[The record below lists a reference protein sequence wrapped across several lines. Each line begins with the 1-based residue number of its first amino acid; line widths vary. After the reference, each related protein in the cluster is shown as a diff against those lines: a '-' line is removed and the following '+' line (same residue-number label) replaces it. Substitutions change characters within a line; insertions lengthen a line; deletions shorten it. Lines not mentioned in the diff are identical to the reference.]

1 MTAPLRPRPAP
12 GLGAAAIGPEEEALV
27 LDVLR
32 RQELFRYYGNDPK
45 RPPMMAAT
53 LEKEAAALI
62 GTDYVLAVS
71 SGTAALE
78 VVLGAAGIG
87 PGDEVIVPAWSWIS
101 CFTSVVRCG
110 ARPVLAEVDASL
122 CLDPKEIARLTTPR
136 TRAVMVIHYQGAAAD
151 MEPIIAQAHRRGLFV
166 IEDCA
171 EAPGAT
177 YRGRRVGTWG
187 DAAIF
192 SFQHNKP
199 MTAGEGGLIATRDL
213 RLYERAVRLHDLG
226 QYRPHHAGVT
236 PPREPAFAGGQY
248 RMSELTAA
256 VALGQLRKLDAVRDH
271 CRKLKARLTPR
282 LARLPGLTLRALA
295 DDAGD
300 FGFEIYFY
308 ARTPD
313 AAAAFRT
320 QLDARN
326 VWCQQR
332 TGTYPQ
338 YRRDYVQTGL
348 AAHRSGSPFREM
360 KPWPAPGYRAEDFP
374 RTEDLT
380 SRFVA
385 LPLGW
390 RYTADDA
397 DHIATSVEAVH
408 ASLYPNEPA
417 RPAAAAA
424 SVTSPV
430 ATPPSAPPT
439 PPSSHRIPS
448 SPH

>member
-1 MTAPLRPRPAP
+1 MTASLRPRPAP

-32 RQELFRYYGNDPK
+32 RQELFRYYGNDPQ
-45 RPPMMAAT
+45 RPPPMAAT
-53 LEKEAAALI
+53 LEKEAATLI

-122 CLDPKEIARLTTPR
+122 CLDPGEIARLTTPR
-136 TRAVMVIHYQGAAAD
+136 TRAVMVVHYQGAAAD
-151 MEPIIAQAHRRGLFV
+151 MEPILHAAHRRGLFV

-226 QYRPHHAGVT
+226 QYRPHHATIT

-256 VALGQLRKLDAVRDH
+256 VALGQLRKLDAVRNH
-271 CRKLKARLTPR
+271 CRALKARLVAR
-282 LARLPGLTLRALA
+282 LARLPGIALRTLA

-300 FGFEIYFY
+300 FGFELYFY

-313 AAAAFRT
+313 AADAFRT
-320 QLDARN
+320 RLDARN

-338 YRRDYVQTGL
+338 YRRGYVQSGL
-348 AAHRSGSPFREM
+348 AVHRAGSPFQDL

-380 SRFVA
+380 ARFVA

-390 RYTADDA
+390 RYTVEDA
-397 DHIATSVEAVH
+397 DHIAASVEAVH
-408 ASLYPNEPA
+408 AEVCPGEKSLPVQPA
-417 RPAAAAA
+417 T
-424 SVTSPV
+424 VTSPAV
-430 ATPPSAPPT
+430 PTPAEPRT

>member
-12 GLGAAAIGPEEEALV
+12 GLGAAALGPEEETLV

-32 RQELFRYYGNDPK
+32 RQELFRYYGNDPQ
-45 RPPMMAAT
+45 RPPPMAVT
-53 LEKEAAALI
+53 LEKEAATLF
-62 GTDYVLAVS
+62 GMDYVLAVS

-78 VVLGAAGIG
+78 IVLGAAGIG

-101 CFTSVVRCG
+101 CFTAVVRCG

-122 CLDPKEIARLTTPR
+122 CLDPAEIARLTTPR
-136 TRAVMVIHYQGAAAD
+136 TRAVMVVHYQGAAAD
-151 MEPIIAQAHRRGLFV
+151 LDPIVLAAHRRGLFV

-226 QYRPHHAGVT
+226 QYRAPHAAIT

-256 VALGQLRKLDAVRDH
+256 VALAQLRKLDTVRDH
-271 CRKLKARLTPR
+271 CRVLKARITAR
-282 LARLPGLTLRALA
+282 LALLPGLTLRPLA

-300 FGFEIYFY
+300 FGFELYFY
-308 ARTPD
+308 ARTPE

-348 AAHRSGSPFREM
+348 AAHRALSPFRDLT
-360 KPWPAPGYRAEDFP
+360 PWPAAGYRAEDFP
-374 RTEDLT
+374 RTEDLS

-390 RYTADDA
+390 RYTPADA
-397 DHIATSVEAVH
+397 DYIATCVEAVH
-408 ASLYPNEPA
+408 AGICPGEAS
-417 RPAAAAA
+417 RPAPAATA
-424 SVTSPV
+424 VIVPTV
-430 ATPPSAPPT
+430 APAVAPPT
-439 PPSSHRIPS
+439 PPSPRMAPS

>member
-12 GLGAAAIGPEEEALV
+12 GLGAAAIGSEEETLV

-32 RQELFRYYGNDPK
+32 RQELFRYYGNDPQ
-45 RPPMMAAT
+45 RPPPMAAT

-136 TRAVMVIHYQGAAAD
+136 TRAVLVVHYQGAAAD
-151 MEPIIAQAHRRGLFV
+151 MEPILHAAHRRGLFV

-177 YRGRRVGTWG
+177 YHGRRLGTWG

-199 MTAGEGGLIATRDL
+199 MTAGEGGLVATRDL

-226 QYRPHHAGVT
+226 QYRPHHAAVT
-236 PPREPAFAGGQY
+236 PAREPAFAGGQY

-271 CRKLKARLTPR
+271 CRALKARVGPR
-282 LARLPGLTLRALA
+282 LARLPGITLRPLA
-295 DDAGD
+295 DEDGD

-308 ARTPD
+308 ARTPE

-320 QLDARN
+320 KLDARQ

-348 AAHRSGSPFREM
+348 AAHRAGSPFRDL

-380 SRFVA
+380 ARFVA

-390 RYTADDA
+390 RYTAEDA
-397 DHIATSVEAVH
+397 DHIAASVEAVH
-408 ASLYPNEPA
+408 AELHPGEQSRPT
-417 RPAAAAA
+417 PAAPAVTLPAAP
-424 SVTSPV
+424 SP
-430 ATPPSAPPT
+430 AGSRTPPSP
-439 PPSSHRIPS
+439 HRVPS

>member
-1 MTAPLRPRPAP
+1 MTAALRPRPVP
-12 GLGAAAIGPEEEALV
+12 GLGAAAIGPAEEALV

-32 RQELFRYYGNDPK
+32 RQELFRYYGNDPQ
-45 RPPMMAAT
+45 RPPQMAAT
-53 LEKEAAALI
+53 LEKEAAALL
-62 GTDYVLAVS
+62 GLPYVLAVS

-78 VVLGAAGIG
+78 IVLGAAGIG

-101 CFTSVVRCG
+101 CFTSVVRSG

-122 CLDPKEIARLTTPR
+122 CLDPAEIARLTTPR
-136 TRAVMVIHYQGAAAD
+136 TKAVLVVHFQGAAAA
-151 MEPIIAQAHRRGLFV
+151 MEPIVLAAHGRGLFV

-226 QYRPHHAGVT
+226 QYRAPHAAIT
-236 PPREPAFAGGQY
+236 PAREPAFAGGQY

-256 VALGQLRKLDAVRDH
+256 VALAQLRKLDVLRDH
-271 CRKLKARLTPR
+271 CRALKARITAR
-282 LARLPGLTLRALA
+282 LARLPGITLRPLA

-300 FGFEIYFY
+300 FGFELYFY
-308 ARTPD
+308 ARTPEI
-313 AAAAFRT
+313 AAAFRAR
-320 QLDARN
+320 LDALN

-338 YRRDYVQTGL
+338 YRREYVQTGL
-348 AAHRSGSPFREM
+348 AANPALSPFREIS
-360 KPWPAPGYRAEDFP
+360 PWPAPGYRAEDFP

-380 SRFVA
+380 ARFVA

-390 RYTADDA
+390 KFTADDA
-397 DHIATSVEAVH
+397 DYIAASVEAVH
-408 ASLYPNEPA
+408 GEICFGEPS
-417 RPAAAAA
+417 RPTAKTA
-424 SVTSPV
+424 VTSPS
-430 ATPPSAPPT
+430 ATPPAAPR
-439 PPSSHRIPS
+439 PPLSRDKVPS

>member
-1 MTAPLRPRPAP
+1 MTVPLRPRPSP
-12 GLGAAAIGPEEEALV
+12 GLGAAAIGPEEETLV

-32 RQELFRYYGNDPK
+32 RQELFRYYGNDPQ
-45 RPPMMAAT
+45 RPPPMAAT
-53 LEKEAAALI
+53 LEQEAAKLI

-78 VVLGAAGIG
+78 IVLGAAGIG

-136 TRAVMVIHYQGAAAD
+136 TRAVLVVHYQGAAANMD
-151 MEPIIAQAHRRGLFV
+151 PIILAAHRRGLFV

-177 YRGRRVGTWG
+177 YHGRRLGTWG

-199 MTAGEGGLIATRDL
+199 MTAGEGGLVATRDL

-226 QYRPHHAGVT
+226 QFRPHHAAVT
-236 PPREPAFAGGQY
+236 TAKEPAFAGGQY

-271 CRKLKARLTPR
+271 CRALKARLAAR
-282 LARLPGLTLRALA
+282 LARLPGLTLRPLA

-308 ARTPD
+308 ARTPET
-313 AAAAFRT
+313 AAAFRAK
-320 QLDARN
+320 LDARN

-348 AAHRSGSPFREM
+348 TANAKLSPFRDL
-360 KPWPAPGYRAEDFP
+360 PSWPAAGYRAEDFP
-374 RTEDLT
+374 KTEDLT

-390 RYTADDA
+390 RFTAEDA
-397 DHIATSVEAVH
+397 DYIATCVEAVH
-408 ASLYPNEPA
+408 AEVCPGEKSRPAEPA
-417 RPAAAAA
+417 A
-424 SVTSPV
+424 VTSPTVPTPV
-430 ATPPSAPPT
+430 APLT

>member
-1 MTAPLRPRPAP
+1 MTVPLRPRPAP
-12 GLGAAAIGPEEEALV
+12 GLGAAAIGPEEESLV

-32 RQELFRYYGNDPK
+32 RQELFRYYGNDAQ
-45 RPPMMAAT
+45 RPPPMAAT
-53 LEKEAAALI
+53 LEKEAAALL
-62 GTDYVLAVS
+62 GMEYVLAVS

-87 PGDEVIVPAWSWIS
+87 PGAEVIVPAWSWIS

-122 CLDPKEIARLTTPR
+122 CLDPAEIARLKTPR
-136 TRAVMVIHYQGAAAD
+136 TKAVLVVHYQGASAD
-151 MEPIIAQAHRRGLFV
+151 MEPIVLAAHRRGLFV

-199 MTAGEGGLIATRDL
+199 MTAGEGGLVATRDL

-226 QYRPHHAGVT
+226 QYRAPHAAVS
-236 PPREPAFAGGQY
+236 PAREPAFAGGQY

-256 VALGQLRKLDAVRDH
+256 VALAQLRKLDAVRDH
-271 CRKLKARLTPR
+271 CRGLNARVVAR
-282 LARLPGLTLRALA
+282 LARLPGITLRPLA

-308 ARTPD
+308 ARTPE
-313 AAAAFRT
+313 AAAAFRGK
-320 QLDARN
+320 LDARN

-348 AAHRSGSPFREM
+348 TAHKALSPFRDL
-360 KPWPAPGYRAEDFP
+360 PAWPAAGYRAEDFP

-380 SRFVA
+380 ARFVA

-390 RYTADDA
+390 RYTTEDA
-397 DHIATSVEAVH
+397 DYIAASVEAVH
-408 ASLYPNEPA
+408 AEVCPGEKSLPA
-417 RPAAAAA
+417 QAA

-430 ATPPSAPPT
+430 AAPPAALQT

>member
-1 MTAPLRPRPAP
+1 MTAALRPRPVP
-12 GLGAAAIGPEEEALV
+12 GLGAAAIGPAEEALV

-32 RQELFRYYGNDPK
+32 RQELFRYYGNDPQ
-45 RPPMMAAT
+45 RPPQMTAT
-53 LEKEAAALI
+53 LEKEAAALL
-62 GTDYVLAVS
+62 GLPYVLAVS

-78 VVLGAAGIG
+78 IVLGAAGIG

-101 CFTSVVRCG
+101 CFTSVVRSG

-122 CLDPKEIARLTTPR
+122 CLDPAEIARLTTSR
-136 TRAVMVIHYQGAAAD
+136 TKAVLVVHFQGAAAA
-151 MEPIIAQAHRRGLFV
+151 MEPIVLAAHGRGLFV

-226 QYRPHHAGVT
+226 QYRAPHAAIT
-236 PPREPAFAGGQY
+236 PAREPAFAGGQY

-256 VALGQLRKLDAVRDH
+256 VALAQLRKLDVLRDH
-271 CRKLKARLTPR
+271 CRALKARITAR
-282 LARLPGLTLRALA
+282 LARLPGITLRPLA

-300 FGFEIYFY
+300 FGFELYFY
-308 ARTPD
+308 ARTPEV
-313 AAAAFRT
+313 AAAFRAR
-320 QLDARN
+320 LDALN
-326 VWCQQR
+326 
-332 TGTYPQ
+332 
-338 YRRDYVQTGL
+338 GL
-348 AAHRSGSPFREM
+348 AANPALSPFRGIS
-360 KPWPAPGYRAEDFP
+360 PWPAPGYRAEDFP

-380 SRFVA
+380 ARFVA

-390 RYTADDA
+390 KFTADDA
-397 DHIATSVEAVH
+397 DYIAASVEAVH
-408 ASLYPNEPA
+408 GEICFGEPS
-417 RPAAAAA
+417 RPTAKTA
-424 SVTSPV
+424 VTSPS
-430 ATPPSAPPT
+430 ATPPAAPR
-439 PPSSHRIPS
+439 PPLSRDKVPS